1 MKKILTIILSIALLV
16 AVVYSPETESKG
28 ADTDLQ
34 VHFLNVGQ
42 GDSILIQNNGENLLI
57 DGGKRSASDK
67 VVGYLE
73 KQGVEEINYV
83 IGTHPHEDHIGG
95 LIEVL
100 DNFDVKN
107 IMLPEVTSN
116 TIVFEDLLDA
126 IERSDIKISTPEVGG
141 KLDSENMDI
150 KILAPNSEKY
160 SLTND
165 YSIALRLEH
174 GKNSFLFTGDAE
186 KKSEVEMVEEHGSIL
201 ESDVLKAGHH
211 GSKTSSN
218 PEFLDLVDPAITV
231 ISVAESN
238 SYDHPSS
245 DLMEIFNKRDI
256 DIYRTDEDGDIIM
269 KSDGKVIKF
278 VK

>member
-1 MKKILTIILSIALLV
+1 MKKILTIILSIALLL
-16 AVVYSPETESKG
+16 AIVYSPETETRG

-34 VHFLNVGQ
+34 VHILDVGQ

-57 DGGKRSASDK
+57 DGGKRSTSDK

-73 KQGVEEINYV
+73 NQGVEEINYV

-95 LIEVL
+95 LIKVL

-126 IERSDIKISTPEVGG
+126 IERSNIKIRTPEVGG
-141 KLDSENMDI
+141 KLDSKNMDI
-150 KILAPNSEKY
+150 SVLAPNSEKY

-165 YSIALRLEH
+165 YSIVLRLEH

-186 KKSEVEMVEEHGSIL
+186 KKPEIEMAEEHKGRL
-201 ESDVLKAGHH
+201 KSDVLKAGHH

-218 PEFLDLVDPAITV
+218 PEFLDLVDPAIVV

-238 SYDHPSS
+238 SYGHPSS
-245 DLMEIFNKRDI
+245 ELLDVFNKRGI

-269 KSDGKVIKF
+269 KSDGKVIKL

>member
-16 AVVYSPETESKG
+16 AVIYSPETETRG

-34 VHFLNVGQ
+34 VHFLDVGQ

-126 IERSDIKISTPEVGG
+126 IERSDIKINTPEVGG

-186 KKSEVEMVEEHGSIL
+186 KKSEVEMVEEHSSIL

-269 KSDGKVIKF
+269 KSDGKVIKL

>member
-95 LIEVL
+95 LIKVL

-126 IERSDIKISTPEVGG
+126 IERSDIKINTPEVGG

-245 DLMEIFNKRDI
+245 ELMEIFNKRDI

-278 VK
+278 VE

>member
-126 IERSDIKISTPEVGG
+126 IERSDIKINTPEVGG

-186 KKSEVEMVEEHGSIL
+186 KKSEVEMVEEHSSIL

-269 KSDGKVIKF
+269 KSDGKVIKL